1 MNSSNSK
8 IKTKIMV
15 LLATNMAIIIALGIL
30 SMFTSSMVVLAGA
43 SIVGIIIV
51 AVLSSSLYA
60 GILDSIQKV
69 TDLSGGVL
77 QSNSNNNFNY
87 NISVYEEFID
97 LVDNIDEVSNN
108 ARNIAKD
115 FDQMEVQF
123 KNGNTDYELNQ
134 NNYKGIFNQVS
145 HGLNSLSS
153 LLGSTYSLSASSQE
167 DNQSLVK
174 LSTDMN
180 SIVKYFSNGE
190 LSHSINTS
198 SYSGDVLVVA
208 NNINSLIDSIKDPI
222 SYTKEVVSKLED
234 CNFNSTFDVKYQGDF
249 AKIITSINNTNSSIS
264 SGIKEVRD
272 VLDQMASQNLAVS
285 MNGTYKG
292 DLADLKDHFESFV
305 SSFNNAT
312 ENIIVST
319 QYVTQEFN
327 KILHSTEDLNNTT
340 HKQEEYFQTLNEHL
354 QEIAIKAIENTNIS
368 NEANL
373 LTSKTKENVNT
384 GSNQMDNMLVAMEG
398 ISTASNSISN
408 IIKVI
413 EDIAFQTNI
422 LALNAAVEAARAG
435 EHGKGF
441 AVVAEEVRSLANR
454 SQQAAKETTL
464 LIQTSLER
472 VREGSK
478 LTNDTSSALITI
490 VNETDQVSKL
500 IEQCVTTSKDQHNL
514 IISIS
519 ALIKEIIDSTKL
531 NVQNNEINMLASTEL
546 SKYLETFSVALN
558 DFELKDGISKRMPV
572 PIKGTTPIKE
582 VSSSNKNK
590 VSKAKPSIEKKEA
603 LINKGSLGDATQK
616 ASPIKKVSSINS
628 AKNDSAKNSDTK
640 NEAPTKS
647 SPTSTKKEV
656 SKSTSSRA
664 SKPSTLKNT
673 TSATDSK
680 DVQKLTP
687 SYKKYSKVDPEPE
700 SEVFEAEIILEDLDF
715 SKDFGKY

>member
-8 IKTKIMV
+8 IKTKILF
-15 LLATNMAIIIALGIL
+15 LLSTNVAIITILCIL
-30 SMFTSSMVVLAGA
+30 SMFTSSIVMLAGA
-43 SIVGIIIV
+43 SMIGIILV

-77 QSNSNNNFNY
+77 KNNNNNNFNY
-87 NISVYEEFID
+87 NVSVYEEFID

-145 HGLNSLSS
+145 HGLNSLTS
-153 LLGSTYSLSASSQE
+153 LLGSTYSLSADSQE

-174 LSTDMN
+174 LSSDMN

-198 SYSGDVLVVA
+198 SYSGDVLNLA
-208 NNINSLIDSIKDPI
+208 NNINSLIDSIKEPI
-222 SYTKEVVSKLED
+222 IYTKDIVSNLED

-249 AKIITSINNTNSSIS
+249 AKIITSLNNTSSSIS
-264 SGIKEVRD
+264 SGIKEVRG

-285 MNGTYKG
+285 IKGTYKG
-292 DLADLKDHFESFV
+292 DLAELKDHLESFIA
-305 SSFNNAT
+305 SFNNAT

-472 VREGSK
+472 VRDGSK
-478 LTNDTSSALITI
+478 LTNDTSSALVTI

-519 ALIKEIIDSTKL
+519 ALIKEIIDTTKL
-531 NVQNNEINMLASTEL
+531 NVQNNEINMSASTEL

-558 DFELKDGISKRMPV
+558 DFELKDGTPKRTPV
-572 PIKGTTPIKE
+572 PIKESTPIK
-582 VSSSNKNK
+582 SSSSNNKNK
-590 VSKAKPSIEKKEA
+590 VDKAKPSTEKKEA
-603 LINKGSLGDATQK
+603 PISSSNLGDVTPK

-628 AKNDSAKNSDTK
+628 TKKDDSKKEVVN
-640 NEAPTKS
+640 KS
-647 SPTSTKKEV
+647 SVTSTKKEV
-656 SKSTSSRA
+656 SKPTSSKT
-664 SKPSTLKNT
+664 SKPT
-673 TSATDSK
+673 TFKSSASDSK
-680 DVQKLTP
+680 DIQKLTP
-687 SYKKYSKVDPEPE
+687 SYKKYSKADPEPE